1 MKRSSTYTRRTI
13 LKGITASSL
22 VPLLGSNLIGCS
34 GSNNSN
40 GSNGI
45 AASFNHGVASGDPLS
60 DRVILWTRLTPET
73 EGEVNVDWEIA
84 TDDTFGSVVAS
95 GNGTTTSDVDYTI
108 KVDADGLD
116 PQTSYYYRF
125 IVGDEISPIGKTRTA
140 ALGAID
146 SARFAVVSCSNYP
159 AGFFN
164 VYREVARQELDA
176 VLHLGDYIYEY
187 DADGYASERSEE
199 FGRVSQPENE
209 IITLQDYRTRYA
221 QYRSDT
227 DLQDCH
233 AAHPFIVVWDDHEL
247 ANNAWREGA
256 EEHDPATEGEWSV
269 RRAAAIQAWY
279 EWLPVRPPAT
289 QREIIYRSFQYG
301 DLLDLIMVD
310 TRSIGRDLQ
319 IEYGDFVNGGM
330 IDTQAALAALN
341 DSNRTILGSDQLTWL
356 KAQLTDSTARWQ
368 VIGQQVLMAR
378 LSLPEPATRALVVPG
393 SDDALAEAT
402 AALLTAVG
410 AKNKAPEE
418 RTSEEQ
424 ALLDSAIP
432 LNTDAW
438 DGYGFER
445 DDLLNHAAQL
455 GSRLVVLA
463 GDTHNGW
470 GSQLTTADGT
480 AVGVE
485 FGCPSVTSPGAEGLL
500 GADNAALFASI
511 TVTLMDDLRYADFV
525 GRGYVALDFTLEEVT
540 SEWRFVSAIDTFDY
554 TMLEEPQTA
563 LTVSRDNL
571 LLA

>member
-1 MKRSSTYTRRTI
+1 
-13 LKGITASSL
+13 
-22 VPLLGSNLIGCS
+22 
-34 GSNNSN
+34 
-40 GSNGI
+40 
-45 AASFNHGVASGDPLS
+45 
-60 DRVILWTRLTPET
+60 
-73 EGEVNVDWEIA
+73 
-84 TDDTFGSVVAS
+84 
-95 GNGTTTSDVDYTI
+95 
-108 KVDADGLD
+108 
-116 PQTSYYYRF
+116 
-125 IVGDEISPIGKTRTA
+125 
-140 ALGAID
+140 
-146 SARFAVVSCSNYP
+146 
-159 AGFFN
+159 
-164 VYREVARQELDA
+164 
-176 VLHLGDYIYEY
+176 
-187 DADGYASERSEE
+187 
-199 FGRVSQPENE
+199 
-209 IITLQDYRTRYA
+209 
-221 QYRSDT
+221 
-227 DLQDCH
+227 
-233 AAHPFIVVWDDHEL
+233 
-247 ANNAWREGA
+247 
-256 EEHDPATEGEWSV
+256 
-269 RRAAAIQAWY
+269 
-279 EWLPVRPPAT
+279 
-289 QREIIYRSFQYG
+289 
-301 DLLDLIMVD
+301 MVD

-438 DGYGFER
+438 DGFGFER

-540 SEWRFVSAIDTFDY
+540 SEWRFVSAIDTLDY